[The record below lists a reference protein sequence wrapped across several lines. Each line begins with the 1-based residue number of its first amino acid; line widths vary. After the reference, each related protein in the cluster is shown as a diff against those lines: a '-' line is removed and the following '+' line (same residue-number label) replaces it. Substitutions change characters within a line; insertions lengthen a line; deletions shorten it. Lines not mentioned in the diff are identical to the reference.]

1 MFWPLLKHVILYWI
15 FRALATA
22 EEEVNGQ
29 DLEVVVEE
37 NVEDEILAILLMFY
51 FIYFEFVFQFF

>member
-1 MFWPLLKHVILYWI
+1 M
-15 FRALATA
+15 FRALVTA

-37 NVEDEILAILLMFY
+37 NAVDEILAIPLMFY
-51 FIYFEFVFQFF
+51 FIYFEFVFQIF

>member
-1 MFWPLLKHVILYWI
+1 M
-15 FRALATA
+15 ALATA

-37 NVEDEILAILLMFY
+37 NAEDEILAILLMVENHR
-51 FIYFEFVFQFF
+51 ISKKLRTENTDHLSGPNGLSR